1 MSGPAPLKVKQV
13 PVSELHPAPW
23 NANRVPEETLA
34 KVRRSLEDFGVVENL
49 VARPRPDGG
58 YEVISG
64 NHRLGLLTEMGVA
77 KAPVH
82 VVEVDDAR
90 ARILAQT
97 LNRTRGQD
105 DAEAYAALLTD
116 VLAEM
121 DMAEVLAYL
130 PESEKSLTQALD
142 AVKPEA
148 DDSVDDVP
156 PLPDEPESKPGEVY
170 ELGQHRLVCGD
181 STDADT
187 IALVMDGG
195 KADCVWSDPPYG
207 LDYESSGRRMR
218 AVRTGLS
225 NDEVGI
231 KPIANDDGD
240 VAALLRDSLGMAL
253 AHSRPGAAW
262 YIASPP
268 GDLFHTFGS
277 VLQELG
283 VWRHTLIWVKDQFVM
298 GRADYHYQHE
308 PIFYG
313 WVEGGAHTWV
323 GDRKQST
330 VLTFPRPKRS
340 ADHPTMKPVA
350 LVEYLLA
357 NSTKRGDVVLDP
369 FGGSGTTLLASDR
382 IGRAARLVELDP
394 RYCDVIRKRWED
406 SRG

>member
-1 MSGPAPLKVKQV
+1 MAPQPLKVKQV
-13 PVSELHPAPW
+13 PVSELHTAPW
-23 NANRVPEETLA
+23 NANRVPEDTLA

-64 NHRLGLLTEMGVA
+64 NHRLGLLTEMGVS

-170 ELGQHRLVCGD
+170 ELGPHRLVCGD
-181 STDADT
+181 STDADVL
-187 IALVMDGG
+187 ALLMDGD
-195 KADCVWSDPPYG
+195 KADLLLTDPPYG
-207 LDYESSGRRMR
+207 MAYDGGRGTKATSFSMIENDDLTGDGLRRMIVD
-218 AVRTGLS
+218 AVGLAYSYCREGAAAYVWLTWRTYV
-225 NDEVGI
+225 DFVG
-231 KPIANDDGD
+231 
-240 VAALLRDSLGMAL
+240 AL
-253 AHSRPGAAW
+253 AECGLEPTSCIVWDKGSIGLGHGDYRP
-262 YIASPP
+262 
-268 GDLFHTFGS
+268 
-277 VLQELG
+277 
-283 VWRHTLIWVKDQFVM
+283 
-298 GRADYHYQHE
+298 QHE
-308 PIFYG
+308 FCFY
-313 WVEGGAHTWV
+313 VKGAWT
-323 GDRKQST
+323 GDKAQSDVWT
-330 VLTFPRPKRS
+330 LGRDASTS
-340 ADHPTMKPVA
+340 YAHPTQKPVA
-350 LVEYLLA
+350 LLERAVA
-357 NSTKRGDVVLDP
+357 NSCKRDGLVLDV
-369 FGGSGTTLLASDR
+369 FGGSGSTLIAADR
-382 IGRAARLVELDP
+382 LGRRARLVELDP